1 MMKEIEEW
9 ERREKGRTGADAVR
23 IRYRTKNQMQEE
35 KEELEIAGQI
45 DAAKDLFDLKI
56 LLREGKM
63 KEFYELAN
71 KYMRIKRS
79 NPVVTRIKRNSDGG
93 EEEIFEERV
102 HVEKAISDYFS
113 DIYRRPEHM
122 AVVNNIVDDSD
133 EEMIETALCSP
144 WKRSSPPPRVPTSTR
159 DSAPT
164 ASTATC

>member
-1 MMKEIEEW
+1 MKKEIEEW

-35 KEELEIAGQI
+35 KEELEIARQI
-45 DAAKDLFDLKI
+45 DAAKDLFDLKT

-79 NPVVTRIKRNSDGG
+79 NPVVTRIKRSSDGG

-122 AVVNNIVDDSD
+122 ALVNNIVDDGD
-133 EEMIETALCSP
+133 EEMIDTASILTVEDVVAAT
-144 WKRSSPPPRVPTSTR
+144 KSSN
-159 DSAPT
+159 SAPT